1 MNTWLALATLT
12 LSLSATLPAHADNT
26 SPAANSA
33 LHQLLERG
41 RQTHSNAVLVL
52 QDGRE
57 LGHYY
62 PGDKAPGPIE
72 LMSVTKSV
80 VALGIGQLLDQGR
93 IKSLDQPVA
102 DFYPE
107 WKQGQKRK
115 ITLRMLLNHSSGLQ
129 NARRADAEIYPA
141 PDAIQL
147 ALAAELSSKPGTDAS
162 YNNKAVNLLA
172 GIIEKASGQPMD
184 AFFRDGLFKAMDIHP
199 GPWSKDKAGHPYA
212 MAGLSLTAA
221 DLAKLGELVNNRGQ
235 WHGHQ
240 LLTSDYLDAMLAAGP
255 LENGACGLLWWRTP
269 QWTHFDTDPASFA
282 MLRKRGVPEA
292 TVRKLQTALKGAHFD
307 SPAALRSGIAKA
319 LGAEAKSIMVDQLIS
334 RGIGPYR
341 LFKLSQGPIVAYSG
355 NGDGG
360 QFVVTVPRAKLV
372 AVRQIDASSDT
383 ESAGEDYADFVSQ
396 VLQLAEATGAFGQDS
411 PPH

>member
-1 MNTWLALATLT
+1 
-12 LSLSATLPAHADNT
+12 
-26 SPAANSA
+26 
-33 LHQLLERG
+33 
-41 RQTHSNAVLVL
+41 
-52 QDGRE
+52 
-57 LGHYY
+57 
-62 PGDKAPGPIE
+62 
-72 LMSVTKSV
+72 
-80 VALGIGQLLDQGR
+80 
-93 IKSLDQPVA
+93 
-102 DFYPE
+102 
-107 WKQGQKRK
+107 
-115 ITLRMLLNHSSGLQ
+115 
-129 NARRADAEIYPA
+129 
-141 PDAIQL
+141 
-147 ALAAELSSKPGTDAS
+147 
-162 YNNKAVNLLA
+162 
-172 GIIEKASGQPMD
+172 
-184 AFFRDGLFKAMDIHP
+184 
-199 GPWSKDKAGHPYA
+199 